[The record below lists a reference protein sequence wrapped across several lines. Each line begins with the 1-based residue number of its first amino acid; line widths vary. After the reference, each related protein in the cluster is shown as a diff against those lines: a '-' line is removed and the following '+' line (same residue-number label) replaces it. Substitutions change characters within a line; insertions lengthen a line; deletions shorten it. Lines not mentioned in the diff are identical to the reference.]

1 MVYYYVPSLLNRIFN
16 RIPKVRLDNP
26 DRQTGQAK
34 SRKYCMKHHFCP
46 TGQVLNRIF
55 NRIPKVRLG
64 PDQEPLEGKMLRSFA
79 AIVIFSILSAAAVAA
94 DISAIDAVNARRAA
108 KGLPPFIED
117 PRLTLL
123 AERVTAIR
131 AAKRIHGHLRR
142 GAGPRIWDNARSE
155 GVGWNSAHDQS
166 GRRFRSCFLY
176 TRKRKIAGAGIVA
189 TKSGTYYTLVL
200 R

>member
-1 MVYYYVPSLLNRIFN
+1 MVYYYVPSLLNRI
-16 RIPKVRLDNP
+16 L
-26 DRQTGQAK
+26 
-34 SRKYCMKHHFCP
+34 
-46 TGQVLNRIF
+46 

-79 AIVIFSILSAAAVAA
+79 SIVIFAVLSAAAVAA
-94 DISAIDAVNARRAA
+94 DVSAIDAVNARRAA

-117 PRLTLL
+117 LRLTTL
-123 AERVTAIR
+123 AEKVTATR

-142 GAGPRIWDNARSE
+142 GAGPRVLE
-155 GVGWNSAHDQS
+155 GVGWNSAHDKS

-176 TRKRKIAGAGIVA
+176 TRTRKIAGAGIVV
-189 TKSGTYYTLVL
+189 TNSGTYYTLFL